1 MNKLIETEQ
10 HGRIVIAKFSNP
22 PYALLTESMCNEL
35 NKLIVS
41 VDRDPTI
48 GVVVF
53 TGHDPNRF
61 ISHYDVGELLEGAES
76 SPPMSLGQAKFALT
90 AVRALKRLPGMRR
103 LLQKSP
109 AAGLLQLQNFHE
121 TLQLMGRSGTIFIA
135 AINGQTA
142 GGGLEFA
149 LACDLRFMSDSAELA
164 QFEVLL
170 GFPPGAG
177 GTQRL
182 SRLIGRGVALEL
194 MLTGRG
200 ISPKECLSLGLVS
213 EVIPHED
220 LLNQVLRRAEP
231 LSHRSKA
238 AVAGIKQSV
247 IEGGSLALEQGLR
260 LEQSLFL
267 SLLGVSGAKRA
278 SKAYV
283 DFIDSKKVLPV
294 NDPVARKKLEAGSF
308 VDLTDR

>member
-1 MNKLIETEQ
+1 MEKLIETEQ

-35 NKLIVS
+35 NELIVS
-41 VDRDPTI
+41 VDRDQNV

-53 TGHDPNRF
+53 TGYDPNRF
-61 ISHYDVGELLEGAES
+61 ISHYDVGELLEVAES
-76 SPPMSLGQAKFALT
+76 SPSISIGQARFALA
-90 AVRALKRLPGMRR
+90 AVRALKRIPGMRW

-109 AAGLLQLQNFHE
+109 AAGLLQLQKLHE

-135 AINGQTA
+135 AINGQTG
-142 GGGLEFA
+142 GGGLEFT
-149 LACDLRFMSDSAELA
+149 LACDIRFISDSAELA

-182 SRLIGRGVALEL
+182 SRLIGRGAALEL

-213 EVIPHED
+213 EVIPHEK
-220 LLNQVLRRAEP
+220 LLDQVLRKAEP

-238 AVAGIKQSV
+238 AVAVIKQSV
-247 IEGGSLALEQGLR
+247 IEGGSLALEKGLQ
-260 LEQSLFL
+260 LEQSVFL
-267 SLLGVSGAKRA
+267 SLLGSSGAKRA

-283 DFIDSKKVLPV
+283 EFIDSKKVLPV
-294 NDPVARKKLEAGSF
+294 NDPIARTKLEAGSF
-308 VDLTDR
+308 VDLTDG

>member
-1 MNKLIETEQ
+1 MKKLIETEQ
-10 HGRIVIAKFSNP
+10 HGRIVIAKFNNP
-22 PYALLTESMCNEL
+22 PYALLTASMCDEL
-35 NKLIVS
+35 SNLIVS
-41 VDRDPTI
+41 VDRDQSV

-53 TGHDPNRF
+53 TGCDPNKF
-61 ISHYDVGELLEGAES
+61 ISHYDVGELREGVKS
-76 SPPMSLGQAKFALT
+76 SPSMSIAQAKFALNT
-90 AVRALKRLPGMRR
+90 VRAIKRLPGMRW

-121 TLQLMGRSGTIFIA
+121 TLQQMGRSGTIFIS
-135 AINGQTA
+135 AINGQTG

-149 LACDLRFMSDSAELA
+149 LACDLRFISDGAELA

-213 EVIPHED
+213 EVITHED
-220 LLNQVLRRAEP
+220 LLDQVLKRAEP

-238 AVAGIKQSV
+238 AVAVIKKSV
-247 IEGGSLALEQGLR
+247 IEGGSMALEQGLQ
-260 LEQSLFL
+260 LEQSAFL
-267 SLLGVSGAKRA
+267 ALLGSSGARRA
-278 SKAYV
+278 TKAYV

-294 NDPVARKKLEAGSF
+294 NDPVARKKLEAGNF
-308 VDLTDR
+308 VDLTDG

>member
-10 HGRIVIAKFSNP
+10 HGRVVIAKFSNP
-22 PYALLTESMCNEL
+22 PYALLTASMCKALNE
-35 NKLIVS
+35 LIVS
-41 VDRDPTI
+41 VDRDQTV

-53 TGHDPNRF
+53 TGYDPNRF
-61 ISHYDVGELLEGAES
+61 ISHFDVGELLEGAEG
-76 SPPMSLGQAKFALT
+76 SPSMSLGQAKFALT

-109 AAGLLQLQNFHE
+109 AAGLLQLQSFHE
-121 TLQLMGRSGTIFIA
+121 TLQLMGRSGTIFIS
-135 AINGQTA
+135 AINGQTG

-149 LACDLRFMSDSAELA
+149 LACDLRFISDSAELA

-220 LLNQVLRRAEP
+220 LLGEVLRRAEP

-238 AVAGIKQSV
+238 AVAGIKQLV
-247 IEGGSLALEQGLR
+247 IEGGSLTLEQGLR
-260 LEQSLFL
+260 LEQSVFL
-267 SLLGVSGAKRA
+267 SLLGAIGAKRA
-278 SKAYV
+278 TKAYV

-294 NDPVARKKLEAGSF
+294 NDAVARKQLEAGSF

>member
-149 LACDLRFMSDSAELA
+149 LACDLRFMSDSAEVA

-247 IEGGSLALEQGLR
+247 IEGGSLAL
-260 LEQSLFL
+260 
-267 SLLGVSGAKRA
+267 
-278 SKAYV
+278 
-283 DFIDSKKVLPV
+283 
-294 NDPVARKKLEAGSF
+294 
-308 VDLTDR
+308 

>member
-267 SLLGVSGAKRA
+267 SLLGASGAKRA